1 MIGGRKQ
8 MQENT
13 VLICSCTGLN
23 GELLNRHERGVVDL
37 ISIAIP
43 FFWANYRYKML
54 LEAVQLRSIKV
65 K

>member
-23 GELLNRHERGVVDL
+23 GELLNRPERGDVDL
-37 ISIAIP
+37 ISMTIP
-43 FFWANYRYKML
+43 SW
-54 LEAVQLRSIKV
+54 IKCRLV
-65 K
+65 